1 VTDRNVILPVTARDF
16 SQYGAPP
23 GSKFKI
29 IFRKD
34 QPDYLKDYSGTKFY
48 KSETAANNAL
58 TKRSKLIADTKTA
71 KLKPPTP
78 AKADKFLVKV
88 GSPTKTNNVIKQKF
102 KEVVGSKNVPSTY
115 KPTGVTKDLYRA
127 SIQVGNKTV
136 LSTEFGSK
144 ADAVAAVK
152 DYRKTT
158 PIKNPPPDLK
168 TLDERK
174 KKRYLDKKIRQSDIA
189 ARGGIPEGGVF
200 KGDPQIHKGH
210 AGNIK
215 GTQLITGDK
224 VIRTPAIIN
233 QMMAGEAGDVAKTRF
248 TDLDFKIRKAEE
260 KITDIKNS
268 DKSISEKQK
277 LLAAEDDKLIQYA
290 AQSDGYKVVQLSD
303 GKEFRLPG
311 KSLQTIDPFDD
322 YPGMTEVEINK
333 ELRKYFTVD
342 NKLKPN
348 WAKQIADGTIKI
360 EDVEAIKKGGIF
372 MENMNLSKDV
382 AKNNLENIKTIYA
395 NEPDGSAFRKAME
408 KRVNC
413 ADGCFLKVA
422 NKNPERIAKL
432 LSTGQVI
439 KASELPRPDDAIRRD
454 MFKETNIRWNNDIG
468 AFVTPNEDIASQ
480 ADIKKYA
487 ADNPI
492 EVKAGETP
500 LKPATNKSV
509 LANVGRTMAAV
520 GAPLPTA
527 LIDSYF
533 IGQQVK
539 QGKGTAE
546 IASNPLNWLGLATME
561 PLTKAAGIAEG
572 DGLKKVLRLG
582 LNPATI
588 RGISRFAGLPGLAI
602 STAMTAYDQY
612 EKYKDGE
619 GFIYKLFNKE
629 GT

>member
-1 VTDRNVILPVTARDF
+1 MTDRNVILPVTARDF

-102 KEVVGSKNVPSTY
+102 KEVIGSKNVPSTY

-152 DYRKTT
+152 DYRKTN

-189 ARGGIPEGGVF
+189 AKGGIPEGGVF

-268 DKSISEKQK
+268 NKSISEKQK

-290 AQSDGYKVVQLSD
+290 AQSDGYKVVKLSD

-480 ADIKKYA
+480 ADIKKYIA
-487 ADNPI
+487 ENPI

-539 QGKGTAE
+539 EGKGTAE

>member
-1 VTDRNVILPVTARDF
+1 MTDRNVILPVTARDF

-102 KEVVGSKNVPSTY
+102 KEVIGSKNVPSTY

-152 DYRKTT
+152 DYRKTN

-174 KKRYLDKKIRQSDIA
+174 KKRYLDKKTRQSDIA

-268 DKSISEKQK
+268 NKSITKKQK

-290 AQSDGYKVVQLSD
+290 AQSDGYKVVKLSD

-480 ADIKKYA
+480 ADIKKYIA
-487 ADNPI
+487 ENPI

>member
-1 VTDRNVILPVTARDF
+1 MTDRNVILPVTARDF

-102 KEVVGSKNVPSTY
+102 KEVIGSKNVPSTY

-152 DYRKTT
+152 DYRKTN

-268 DKSISEKQK
+268 NKSISEKQK

-290 AQSDGYKVVQLSD
+290 AQSDGYKVVKLSD

>member
-102 KEVVGSKNVPSTY
+102 KEVIGSKNVPSTY

-152 DYRKTT
+152 DYRKTN

-189 ARGGIPEGGVF
+189 AKGGIPEGGVF

-268 DKSISEKQK
+268 NKSITKKQK

-290 AQSDGYKVVQLSD
+290 AQSDGYKVVKLSD

-480 ADIKKYA
+480 ADIKKYIA
-487 ADNPI
+487 ENPI

>member
-1 VTDRNVILPVTARDF
+1 MTDRNVILPVTARDF

-102 KEVVGSKNVPSTY
+102 KEVIGSKNVPSTY

-152 DYRKTT
+152 DYRKTN

-268 DKSISEKQK
+268 NKSISEKQK

-290 AQSDGYKVVQLSD
+290 AQSDGYKVVKLSD

-480 ADIKKYA
+480 ADIKKYIA
-487 ADNPI
+487 ENPI

>member
-1 VTDRNVILPVTARDF
+1 MTDRNVILPVTARDF

-102 KEVVGSKNVPSTY
+102 KEVIGSKNVPSTY

-152 DYRKTT
+152 DYRKTN

-268 DKSISEKQK
+268 NKSITKKQK

-290 AQSDGYKVVQLSD
+290 AQSDGYKVVKLSD

-480 ADIKKYA
+480 ADIKKYIA
-487 ADNPI
+487 ENPI